1 MIIVVFIAAC
11 AGVVGVGAGVVGAGA
26 GVVDGTGLMS
36 HQPVIIQPF
45 GYISWACFGHPVVL
59 SRLPD

>member
-1 MIIVVFIAAC
+1 MLIVVGGSVDSV
-11 AGVVGVGAGVVGAGA
+11 AGAEGAG
-26 GVVDGTGLMS
+26 VDGTGLMS
-36 HQPVIIQPF
+36 HQPAIIQPF